1 MIADGFFF
9 LLGAL
14 AGGVCVW
21 LLRRRAQNELHAA
34 LEASLPRVA
43 EAVLAPKAEQLER
56 AAASDLKLLGA
67 DTVSQV
73 QVAQAGLQAT
83 LEARLQEMAVRV
95 AELQGHLAKVE
106 QERAAAQATLQQQVA
121 AVASAGAAMGQEAR
135 GLRQVLANSG
145 GVRGAWGERA
155 IQNILEQCGLNEGRD
170 FRMQVTTDSLRPDAV
185 VYVPPDG
192 AEVVIDAKASLAEF
206 RAGVDAADEPTRQ
219 RHFADFAKVLRARA
233 RELAGKEYS
242 RNLEHSL
249 PFVVM
254 FVPSEGAFRAAL
266 DADAELFQYGQD
278 MSPKVLLASPSTLF
292 PMILVVAHGWQ
303 QHKAGEQMAALLR
316 EVKEFGN
323 RVQTFF
329 AHVQKIGKAVD
340 EAGKAFN
347 AAVASH
353 RSRLAPQAA
362 KLEQLHAGWEE
373 TAELKPVENRP
384 LLEGGEARGEA
395 AGGGAAG
402 G

>member
-1 MIADGFFF
+1 MIAAGFFF

-14 AGGVCVW
+14 AGGACVW
-21 LLRRRAQNELHAA
+21 LLRRRSQAELHAV

-43 EAVLAPKAEQLER
+43 EAVLAPRTEQLER
-56 AAASDLKLLGA
+56 AAAGELRVLGA
-67 DTVSQV
+67 ETVGQV
-73 QVAQAGLQAT
+73 QAAQAGMQAT
-83 LEARLQEMAVRV
+83 LESKLQEMAGRV
-95 AELQGHLAKVE
+95 GELQAHLAKLE
-106 QERAAAQATLQQQVA
+106 QERAAGQATLQQQVA

-145 GVRGAWGERA
+145 GVRGAWGERT

-170 FRMQVTTDSLRPDAV
+170 FRMQVSMEGGGDRLRPDAV

-192 AEVVIDAKASLAEF
+192 TELVIDAKASLADF
-206 RAGVDAADEPTRQ
+206 LAGVDAPDEAARQ
-219 RHFADFAKVLRARA
+219 RAFAGFAKVLRARA

-242 RNLEHSL
+242 RNLERSL

-266 DADAELFQYGQD
+266 DADAELFQYGQELN
-278 MSPKVLLASPSTLF
+278 PKVLLASPSTLF
-292 PMILVVAHGWQ
+292 PMVLVVAHGWQ
-303 QHKAGEQMAALLR
+303 RHKAGEKMAELLR
-316 EVKEFGN
+316 EVKEFGD

-329 AHVQKIGKAVD
+329 GHVQKIGKAVD
-340 EAGKAFN
+340 DAGKAFN

-362 KLEQLHAGWEE
+362 KLEHLHAGWNES
-373 TAELKPVENRP
+373 AELKPVDNRP
-384 LLEGGEARGEA
+384 LLEAGDDHSAA
-395 AGGGAAG
+395 AGE
-402 G
+402 